1 MMWYPPSMDTPGNL
15 QEPEDVGVVFRG
27 EVEYFS
33 FELNRKVSPHDM
45 SSAGTSIVFSFLG
58 FNTS

>member
-1 MMWYPPSMDTPGNL
+1 MDTPGNL

-33 FELNRKVSPHDM
+33 FKLNRKVSLHDM

>member
-1 MMWYPPSMDTPGNL
+1 MDTPGNL
-15 QEPEDVGVVFRG
+15 QEPEDVSVVFRG
-27 EVEYFS
+27 KVEYFS

-45 SSAGTSIVFSFLG
+45 SSAGMSIVFSFLG